1 MAYLRQGKIP
11 ELRQDQVEAFVNALY
26 DDAAKRGLSIDYP
39 VYVNGDERNPGPAFE
54 NALVDLKKKF
64 GKNLGLGK
72 VLAGANAGKTKSCCF
87 FNIQFVGLFNKFDL
101 INSGGKLIE
110 VFLS

>member
-1 MAYLRQGKIP
+1 MAHLRQGKIP

-26 DDAAKRGLSIDYP
+26 DDAAKRGLSIYFP
-39 VYVNGDERNPGPAFE
+39 VYVNGDERNPRPAFE

-64 GKNLGLGK
+64 GKNLGLGN
-72 VLAGANAGKTKSCCF
+72 VLAGANAGKTKSCSF